1 MTLIANRKGR
11 TVDLSDSEKRIQ
23 EAMLRAWNTPAIRK
37 DWTQTKLAD
46 KLGIPQPVISQYLN
60 GKIPPNLKT
69 VLRFCSELGLDP
81 ITIAPDWENY
91 FAVAKLSGKLYKIA
105 DLQKDG
111 TTVIFK
117 DPVEIEGW
125 MSPVPSARAIYAE
138 RFMSDKCP
146 AGTIL
151 MYDEAKQYN
160 KDKVLGNKQLTYV
173 IDDERKTPRRLWVC
187 EVEGRELVNIE
198 TRESVLTLTGA
209 DDNVEFPARVKVHPL
224 IGKMCLTGIV

>member
-23 EAMLRAWNTPAIRK
+23 EAMLRAWNTPAIWK

-60 GKIPPNLKT
+60 GKI
-69 VLRFCSELGLDP
+69 
-81 ITIAPDWENY
+81 
-91 FAVAKLSGKLYKIA
+91 
-105 DLQKDG
+105 
-111 TTVIFK
+111 
-117 DPVEIEGW
+117 
-125 MSPVPSARAIYAE
+125 
-138 RFMSDKCP
+138 
-146 AGTIL
+146 
-151 MYDEAKQYN
+151 
-160 KDKVLGNKQLTYV
+160 
-173 IDDERKTPRRLWVC
+173 PRRLWVC

-224 IGKMCLTGIV
+224 IGKTCLTGIV